1 MGFDERRGHMM
12 MTWRARVTSVAVI
25 AALAG
30 SGMASAAV
38 ADGDDA
44 RGSGNIRERLSGY
57 EEDPAVVSTTG
68 NGTFVA
74 RVDERNQTITYRL
87 SYADLEGPVTQAHI
101 HFGGKAQSGGI
112 VVFLCAN
119 VGTPPAGTQAC
130 PDAPATIT
138 GTLTPANI
146 IGPVGQGIEAGAWAE
161 FVAAIRA
168 NLTYANV
175 HSVKWPG
182 GEIRGQ
188 IEHHH

>member
-1 MGFDERRGHMM
+1 MGFDERRVHMM
-12 MTWRARVTSVAVI
+12 MTWRARATSVAVI

-30 SGMASAAV
+30 AGMASAAG
-38 ADGDDA
+38 ADSDE
-44 RGSGNIRERLSGY
+44 RGVGVIRERLSGY
-57 EEDPAVVSTTG
+57 EEDPLVVSTTG

-74 RVDERNQTITYRL
+74 RIDERNQTITYRL
-87 SYADLEGPVTQAHI
+87 SYADLEGTVTQAHI

-119 VGTPPAGTQAC
+119 VGTPPAGTQPC
-130 PDAPATIT
+130 PEAPATIT

-146 IGPVGQGIEAGAWAE
+146 IGPAGQGIEAAAFAE

-168 NLTYANV
+168 GLTYANV
-175 HSVKWPG
+175 HSSKWTG

-188 IEHHH
+188 LDHHH

>member
-1 MGFDERRGHMM
+1 ML
-12 MTWRARVTSVAVI
+12 MTWRARATSVAVI

-30 SGMASAAV
+30 TGMASAAV
-38 ADGDDA
+38 ADGDDG
-44 RGSGNIRERLSGY
+44 RGSGIIRERLSGY
-57 EEDPAVVSTTG
+57 EEDPLVVSTTG

-74 RVDERNQTITYRL
+74 RIDEGSQTITYRL

-130 PDAPATIT
+130 PPAPATIT

-146 IGPVGQGIEAGAWAE
+146 IGPAGQGIEAGAFAE

-168 NLTYANV
+168 GLTYANV
-175 HSVKWPG
+175 HSERWPG
-182 GEIRGQ
+182 GEVRGQ
-188 IEHHH
+188 IEHRH